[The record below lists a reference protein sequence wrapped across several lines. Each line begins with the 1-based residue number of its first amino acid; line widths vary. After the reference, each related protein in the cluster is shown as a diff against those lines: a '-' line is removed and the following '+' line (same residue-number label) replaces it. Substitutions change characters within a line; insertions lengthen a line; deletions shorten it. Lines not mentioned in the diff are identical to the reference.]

1 MARAPQFRGTVK
13 SFDEAALRA
22 MPGVTDVALIPTGV
36 AIMAETFGQALDAQ
50 EAIKA
55 SYNKREAP

>member
-1 MARAPQFRGTVK
+1 VRWGAVK

-22 MPGVTDVALIPTGV
+22 MPRVIDVARIPTGV

-55 SYNKREAP
+55 RYNKWETP